1 MVLLFPTGPLW
12 VWGTL
17 RASQM
22 IQLLEVG
29 WLLTGVLDWVQSSP
43 SRLVC
48 AAGVT
53 KRESGRTEGLWRPR
67 PCSINVQ
74 SKSQHAP
81 KFQGWRNKTPL
92 LNGKSNRINLQ
103 RLWIQVGKEL
113 ASFLYAIHHNVLRLI
128 NIFTFSQI
136 HKIFRT
142 LSFHQSA
149 PNCVIIAHNW
159 ALSCCLRAL
168 QIRLDL

>member
-136 HKIFRT
+136 TQNIQNTFIPSICPKLCYYCT
-142 LSFHQSA
+142 
-149 PNCVIIAHNW
+149 
-159 ALSCCLRAL
+159 
-168 QIRLDL
+168 